1 MANFERAL
9 DPRQL
14 EAAQAAAFT
23 ALEKAKPALM
33 AAPDWEYKK
42 SLNMIHLLLTSVL
55 MYRADSLVTFSHK
68 HVRGSKE
75 LPCGAPFLDRAT
87 QVYKDMRVWVWSKNG
102 CETKVNIFNNQALRF
117 SNLGSLAIGEGAITL
132 YSITQTKESRKK
144 AKFEACTLLYTN
156 PRGRVCAVNTL
167 KNYHPHK
174 SGDLTF
180 RDTCF
185 KAEATVYLLNAAG
198 DLAQF
203 RYHRDLIRKTFTPKD
218 YKQIFDLWERNEERS
233 GVPLKKSAAVNATS
247 TRHCTDDDDDERD
260 DQVGSDVHYFP
271 PQPSYAP
278 SVAGPVKV
286 EEAWAPA
293 DGFLSLATQQPQET
307 QQMQQMQQMQQ
318 LDQLDEEDDFDMVDV
333 TENGDYSL
341 HAPLTFQYQDLQYP
355 KVEEEWWQRGW
366 ATL

>member
-33 AAPDWEYKK
+33 ASPDWEYKK
-42 SLNMIHLLLTSVL
+42 SLNMLHLLLTSVL

-75 LPCGAPFLDRAT
+75 LPCAAPFLDRAT
-87 QVYKDMRVWVWSKNG
+87 QVYKDMRIWVWSKNG
-102 CETKVNIFNNQALRF
+102 CETTVNIFNNQALRF
-117 SNLGSLAIGEGAITL
+117 SNLGSLSIGEGTITL

-185 KAEATVYLLNAAG
+185 KAEATVYLLNQAG

-218 YKQIFDLWERNEERS
+218 SKQIFDLWERNEERS
-233 GVPLKKSAAVNATS
+233 GVPLKKSAAVS
-247 TRHCTDDDDDERD
+247 TPASRQGGD

-271 PQPSYAP
+271 PQPSYA
-278 SVAGPVKV
+278 SSAQPVKT
-286 EEAWAPA
+286 EEQWPA
-293 DGFLSLATQQPQET
+293 SDAFLSLSTQPVQDLSEI
-307 QQMQQMQQMQQ
+307 
-318 LDQLDEEDDFDMVDV
+318 LDMEDDLDMVDV

-341 HAPLTFQYQDLQYP
+341 HAPLTFQYNDQFP

-366 ATL
+366 TTL